1 MRDAWHT
8 PGTGCVHR
16 LSRLKSR
23 SVYVFVS
30 AARHAKDQWSASWVR
45 QSGGH
50 GRQSE
55 IVKSGALLCF
65 AGRSS
70 STKGV
75 SLRMSILNTS
85 ISSSCLLIFC
95 IFLYDIRSFGLRN
108 IPDMA
113 GSQLCGHQCVCRTLE
128 VGRLFI
134 AVGRLRKARIQDIP
148 EYIVYCIYIYIYILI
163 YWYIVVYTYIYIFIM
178 YIYYIHTYMYW

>member
-148 EYIVYCIYIYIYILI
+148 EYIVYCIYIYILI
-163 YWYIVVYTYIYIFIM
+163 YWYIVVYTYIYIYIFI
-178 YIYYIHTYMYW
+178 I